1 MRCVLC
7 GSGLKFKKCCLL
19 RDYASG
25 YSPELIKEARERL
38 GDDKLLLYE
47 SPSDEKM
54 SQVLLD
60 FIDPVLGMFPEII
73 HNKQRAEAL
82 ISLACIAWNMAL
94 VPKEDRGRVWR
105 RRNRA

>member
-1 MRCVLC
+1 MC

-54 SQVLLD
+54 SRVLLD

-94 VPKEDRGRVWR
+94 VLKEDRGRVWR